1 MEKVSP
7 SPRHGH
13 CGKFHSR
20 TALWLGTSAHSGVST
35 SNTRRLALGN
45 VTSLRLRKA
54 KVGVFDAD
62 KEEAEENDEEGAD
75 VLLGGVIEDNDMDES
90 GEVEAEVDGRR

>member
-1 MEKVSP
+1 M
-7 SPRHGH
+7 
-13 CGKFHSR
+13 
-20 TALWLGTSAHSGVST
+20 
-35 SNTRRLALGN
+35 ALGN